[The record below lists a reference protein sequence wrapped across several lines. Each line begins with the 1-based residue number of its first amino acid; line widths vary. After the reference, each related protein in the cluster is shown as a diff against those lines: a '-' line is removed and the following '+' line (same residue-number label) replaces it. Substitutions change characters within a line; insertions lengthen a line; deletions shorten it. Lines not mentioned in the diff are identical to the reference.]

1 MTARKS
7 INSPNSCSQCGK
19 KYSIDEMIEFDKLRI
34 CYKCKP
40 IFLQKIREGISI
52 DPTTMMVKRS
62 IWWKIYFFILAG
74 LSLVG
79 SVDMLSNEA
88 AGIAEVISIF
98 MIVIGTIGLYGFV
111 FSKKIYLRTFWLYFF
126 PVYLTTS
133 IAYHF
138 ITKIDLSSGM
148 TSQQYLITLI
158 VSWIIALP
166 GYIGILLYALPSN
179 KLWRN
184 NA

>member
-1 MTARKS
+1 MTVRKS
-7 INSPNSCSQCGK
+7 KNPPNTCSQCGK

-52 DPTTMMVKRS
+52 EPKTMVVKRS

-74 LSLVG
+74 LSLMG
-79 SVDMLSNEA
+79 SVDMLSDEA
-88 AGIAEVISIF
+88 AGIAEAISIP
-98 MIVIGTIGLYGFV
+98 MIVIGTIGLYGYV
-111 FSKKIYLRTFWLYFF
+111 FSKKIYLRTFWFYFF

-148 TSQQYLITLI
+148 TSHQYTIILI
-158 VSWIIALP
+158 VSWIISLP
-166 GYIGILLYALPSN
+166 GYIGVFLYALPSN